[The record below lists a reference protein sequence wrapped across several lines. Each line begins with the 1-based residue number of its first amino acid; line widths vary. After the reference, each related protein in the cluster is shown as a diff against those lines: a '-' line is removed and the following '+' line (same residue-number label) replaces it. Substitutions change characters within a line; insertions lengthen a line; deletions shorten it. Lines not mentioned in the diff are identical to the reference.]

1 LVVSREVSAARLRR
15 LERAVRRLRRLAA
28 LPEQE
33 YLADEDAQALAER
46 HFQVAVQCLLDVAN
60 HIVAEQGLGSPDDA
74 EGLFLALVPAGVI
87 SRPLYERIQG
97 LGGFRN
103 ILVHEY
109 LLVDHRIVHRL
120 LGRLDD
126 LVELA
131 RELDEYVERTSV
143 DSDDR

>member
-28 LPEQE
+28 MPLEA
-33 YLADEDAQALAER
+33 YLADEDAQTLAER

-60 HIVAEQGLGSPDDA
+60 HIVAEQGLGSPEEA
-74 EGLFLALVPAGVI
+74 EELFVALVTAGVI
-87 SRPLYERIQG
+87 PRPLYERIQG

-103 ILVHEY
+103 VLVHEY
-109 LLVDHRIVHRL
+109 LLVDHQIVHGL
-120 LGRLDD
+120 FARLDD

-131 RELDEYVERTSV
+131 RELDVHVQRASGGGA
-143 DSDDR
+143 R